1 MKLSTYIGGIILD
14 TSSIKKYEKFLQ
26 NHPKGH
32 FMQSREWANIKSE
45 WQNEI
50 ITVEDDNG
58 EIKGSMSLLIR
69 KIPFFNST
77 MMYSPRGPVCDSHDK
92 KTLKELLGKAR
103 ELSKKYRSYAL
114 KMDPDIEIEDAEFE
128 NIVEGLGFK
137 VNRGLRNYEG
147 IQPRFVFRLD
157 IKDKTEDEI
166 MKAFHHKT
174 RYNIR
179 LSERKG
185 VICKVGERKDIEVF
199 HDLMVETGIRDKFLI
214 RTKEYYESVY
224 DSLGPEHVRL
234 FLAYYNGEAIAG
246 TIAILYGNK
255 CWYLYGASSNSY
267 RNLMPNYQL
276 QWNMI
281 KWAIESKCD
290 IYDFRGVPGNIDDSN
305 PMVGL
310 YKFKV
315 GFKGKFTEFVGMLD
329 YVFNPFVYFCAENGI
344 IVFREMR
351 RRYRTFKN
359 SFKKEPDNEGLTA
372 EE

>member
-1 MKLSTYIGGIILD
+1 MNRESLL
-14 TSSIKKYEKFLQ
+14 KYENFLQ
-26 NHPKGH
+26 EHPKGH
-32 FMQSREWANIKSE
+32 FMQSPQWAKIKSE
-45 WQNEI
+45 WKNEI
-50 ITVEDDNG
+50 VTIENEKG
-58 EIKGSMSLLIR
+58 EIIGSMSLLIR
-69 KIPFFNST
+69 KIPLFNST
-77 MMYSPRGPVCDSHDK
+77 MMYSPRGPVCDPHDK
-92 KTLKELLGKAR
+92 ETLKMLLEKAKA
-103 ELSKKYRSYAL
+103 LSKKYKSYAL
-114 KMDPDIEIEDAEFE
+114 KMDPDIEIEDTEFE
-128 NIVEGLGFK
+128 SVIKSLGFK
-137 VNRGLRNYEG
+137 VSRGLRNYEG

-157 IKDKTEDEI
+157 IKDKTEEEI
-166 MKAFHHKT
+166 MKDFHHKT

-185 VICKVGERKDIEVF
+185 VLCKIGTKEDIGVF
-199 HDLMVETGIRDKFLI
+199 HKLMVETGIRDGFLI

-234 FLAYYNGEAIAG
+234 FLAYYNDEAIAG

-255 CWYLYGASSNSY
+255 CWYLYGASSNTY

-290 IYDFRGVPGNIDDSN
+290 IYDFRGVPGNIDDNN

-344 IVFREMR
+344 IVFRELR
-351 RRYRTFKN
+351 RRMRTFKN
-359 SFKKEPDNEGLTA
+359 SLNKNITKEEISTA
-372 EE
+372 D

>member
-1 MKLSTYIGGIILD
+1 MD
-14 TSSIKKYEKFLQ
+14 KYDKFLQ
-26 NHPKGH
+26 SHPKGH
-32 FMQSREWANIKSE
+32 FMQSREWAKIKSE
-45 WQNEI
+45 WKNEI
-50 ITVEDDNG
+50 ITIEDDNG

-69 KIPFFNST
+69 KIPIFNYT
-77 MMYSPRGPVCDSHDK
+77 MMYCPRGPVCDPHDK
-92 KTLKELLGKAR
+92 DTLEKLLEKASI
-103 ELSKKYRSYAL
+103 LSKKYKSYAL
-114 KMDPDIEIEDAEFE
+114 KMDPDIEIEDTKFE
-128 NIVEGLGFK
+128 EIIRSLGFK

-147 IQPRFVFRLD
+147 IQPRFVFRLSL
-157 IKDKTEDEI
+157 KNKTEEEI
-166 MKAFHHKT
+166 MKDFHHKT

-179 LSERKG
+179 LSVRKG
-185 VICKVGERKDIEVF
+185 VECKIGSRDDIAVF
-199 HDLMVETGIRDKFLI
+199 HKLMVETGIRDKFLI
-214 RTKEYYESVY
+214 RPQEYYEAVY
-224 DSLGPEHVRL
+224 NSLGSEHVRL
-234 FLAYYNGEAIAG
+234 FLAYYNDEPIAG

-329 YVFNPFVYFCAENGI
+329 YVFNPFVYFCAEKGI
-344 IVFREMR
+344 IVFRELR
-351 RRYRTFKN
+351 RRFRTFKN
-359 SFKKEPDNEGLTA
+359 SIKGSKNNQDLTA

>member
-1 MKLSTYIGGIILD
+1 MD